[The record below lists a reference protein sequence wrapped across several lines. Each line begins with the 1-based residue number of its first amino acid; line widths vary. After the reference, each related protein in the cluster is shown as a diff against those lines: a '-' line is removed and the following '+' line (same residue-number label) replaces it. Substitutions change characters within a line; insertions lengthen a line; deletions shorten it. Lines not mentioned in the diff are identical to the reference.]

1 MRYKTDNKTKSEKQ
15 CMNKMRSLTLLS
27 SLIGMHRR
35 TFHHEDKAG
44 GFYPS
49 LFCPPLV
56 KISLTGRY
64 YFPYSTI
71 TITIPHGFTG
81 SSKGTMGREIQESG
95 TIPEEVLLYLLEAGV
110 APYLTGW
117 RKSCG

>member
-27 SLIGMHRR
+27 SLIGMHLR
-35 TFHHEDKAG
+35 TFHPEDKAG
-44 GFYPS
+44 DFYPP

-64 YFPYSTI
+64 YSPYSTI
-71 TITIPHGFTG
+71 TITIPVDSLGAAREPWA
-81 SSKGTMGREIQESG
+81 GR
-95 TIPEEVLLYLLEAGV
+95 L
-110 APYLTGW
+110 
-117 RKSCG
+117 R